1 MFMNAS
7 KPRNFAQDVK
17 KPLALMIWLA
27 ILILMV
33 TNMVMFVLA
42 VSFISKTLTKE
53 LIMYLCETCL
63 EVMRDNLEKLQHR
76 KKYIRH
82 LIIEVDKQQKEFE
95 FMEEENEVNS

>member
-1 MFMNAS
+1 
-7 KPRNFAQDVK
+7 
-17 KPLALMIWLA
+17 
-27 ILILMV
+27 
-33 TNMVMFVLA
+33 
-42 VSFISKTLTKE
+42 
-53 LIMYLCETCL
+53 MYLCETCL